1 VIESV
6 GTPLMW
12 SVFAV
17 VVTAALALDLFV
29 FHREAHSIKA
39 REAGMWVLVWI
50 ALAAAFGGWIWYT
63 AGHQAGLEFATGYL
77 VEYALS
83 VDNIF
88 VFIVI
93 FRYFHTPAEHRHR
106 VLFWG
111 IVGAVVLR
119 GLFVVAGLGLIALFH
134 WTLYVFGALLV
145 YTGIKLLRQSE
156 MEMHPEDNPV
166 VRFLRKHLRMTSKLE
181 GDKFLVRIDGKL
193 FATPLLAVL
202 LVIDVVD
209 VIFAI
214 DSIPAIF
221 GVTRD
226 YFIVFTSNI
235 FAVLGLRAIY
245 FLLHDL
251 MDRFAY
257 LHYGLGLVLTFI
269 GAKMLVAHWV
279 EIPVQWSLG
288 VVGGLL
294 AGSVLLSW
302 LFGPKSGESK
312 SGGTEA
318 LPAGEGGPGAADE
331 EPRRERQ
338 AGG

>member
-1 VIESV
+1 VPVIHSV
-6 GTPLMW
+6 ASPLMW
-12 SVFAV
+12 TVFTV
-17 VVTAALALDLFV
+17 VVTGALALDLFV
-29 FHREAHSIKA
+29 FHRHAHSVKA

-50 ALAAAFGGWIWYT
+50 ALAAAFGGWIWYA
-63 AGHQAGLEFATGYL
+63 AGHKAGLEFATGYL

-93 FRYFHTPAEHRHR
+93 FRYFKTPAEHRHR

-134 WTLYVFGALLV
+134 WTLYIFGALLL
-145 YTGIKLLRQSE
+145 YTGIKLLMQSE
-156 MEMHPEDNPV
+156 MEMHPEENPV
-166 VRFLRKHLRMTSKLE
+166 VRFLRKRLRMTKHLE
-181 GDKFLVRIDGKL
+181 GEKFLVRIDGKL

-221 GVTRD
+221 GVTQD

-235 FAVLGLRAIY
+235 FAVLGLRSIY
-245 FLLHDL
+245 FLLAGI
-251 MDRFAY
+251 MDIFRF
-257 LHYGLGLVLTFI
+257 LKVGLSLVLIFV
-269 GAKMLVAHWV
+269 GVKMLVPDSV
-279 EIPVQWSLG
+279 YKMPIEVSLG
-288 VVGGLL
+288 VIAGIL
-294 AGSVLLSW
+294 ATSVVASLVLPRQLPRDS
-302 LFGPKSGESK
+302 LPPEERAPTEQPGE
-312 SGGTEA
+312 EA
-318 LPAGEGGPGAADE
+318 
-331 EPRRERQ
+331 
-338 AGG
+338 